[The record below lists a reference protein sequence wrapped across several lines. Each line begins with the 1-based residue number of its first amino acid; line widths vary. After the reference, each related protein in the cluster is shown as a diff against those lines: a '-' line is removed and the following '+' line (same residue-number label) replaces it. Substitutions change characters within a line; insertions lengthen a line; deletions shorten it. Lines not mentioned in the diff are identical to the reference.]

1 MADKRP
7 NEGPGQQEGETQ
19 LADFDLHLCLGRALQ
34 VVVTYGEAVLRD
46 DNEEGRHTLWA
57 WLRRGFPGDRF
68 SRWTKKEIR
77 DMPWCEE
84 RALLSAL
91 RELVEGQFRRVRTSG
106 HIADD
111 PLRLFMRL
119 YRKELRL
126 STLSAEGQSEGKR
139 VPRRPIP
146 EQRPADSPEEEGLPR
161 QCRGQAEATSHD
173 LEDEVVDGAFPS
185 QETDDDEEALG
196 PWSPAFALLSK
207 KLPSWGLDP
216 DSCPARS
223 LLAAW
228 SEQPA
233 EWVRTG
239 FLGPFAWPSALLD
252 EELVSFLEPS
262 LMRKLSGAGL
272 RAFRAAVEAIMCRG
286 ASWHS
291 RRGNSLSAYLTP
303 AQMHALR
310 RECQQ
315 HARIGAFLRDLSRR
329 VTGIRER
336 AARSRIGEEPY
347 YREKIPR
354 RRLGDAFLDLAKEA
368 EEGGLS
374 EVAAGLRAADKRRWG
389 LDLTEEEFASVQ
401 VARLWV
407 TGPRRKSV
415 LDQCPDPQEQWNRL
429 LRDGSE
435 NAARDFAQYSLR
447 LALFC
452 WPEGI
457 PQSPSPTPPQPE

>member
-7 NEGPGQQEGETQ
+7 NEGPGQQEGQTQ
-19 LADFDLHLCLGRALQ
+19 LADFDLHLCLGLALQ
-34 VVVTYGEAVLRD
+34 VVVTYGEAVLRE
-46 DNEEGRHTLWA
+46 DNEEGKRTLWA
-57 WLRRGFPGDRF
+57 WLRRGFPADRF
-68 SRWTKKEIR
+68 SRWKKKEIR

-84 RALLSAL
+84 QALLSAL
-91 RELVEGQFRRVRTSG
+91 RELVQGQFRRVRTSG

-119 YRKELRL
+119 YRKELQL
-126 STLSAEGQSEGKR
+126 SLLSAEGQTEGKR
-139 VPRRPIP
+139 MPRRPIP

-161 QCRGQAEATSHD
+161 QRRGRVEATSHD
-173 LEDEVVDGAFPS
+173 LEDEVLDRLFPS
-185 QETDDDEEALG
+185 QETDDDKEALG
-196 PWSPAFALLSK
+196 PWNPAFALLSK
-207 KLPSWGLDP
+207 KLSSWGLDP
-216 DSCPARS
+216 DSDLARS

-228 SEQPA
+228 SEKPA
-233 EWVRTG
+233 EWVKTS
-239 FLGPFAWPSALLD
+239 FLGPFERPLALLD

-262 LMRKLSGAGL
+262 VMRMLSGAGL

-291 RRGNSLSAYLTP
+291 RRGKPLSAYLTP

-347 YREKIPR
+347 HREKIPR
-354 RRLGDAFLDLAKEA
+354 RRVGNAFLDLAKEA
-368 EEGGLS
+368 EERGLS
-374 EVAAGLRAADKRRWG
+374 DVAAGFRAANKRAWGQELTAQEREFERVATRWFK
-389 LDLTEEEFASVQ
+389 DEERSRQ
-401 VARLWV
+401 MSR
-407 TGPRRKSV
+407 
-415 LDQCPDPQEQWNRL
+415 QPDPVSFAAAVV
-429 LRDGSE
+429 RDGSAQ
-435 NAARDFAQYSLR
+435 AAMSFCQWSLR
-447 LALFC
+447 LALYW

-457 PQSPSPTPPQPE
+457 LQSPSPTPPPPE